1 MLEILKTRFL
11 EHRNLHPGLEW
22 SEVEHRLREA
32 PAAIAVLQKMEE
44 SGGEPDTMGYDVK
57 TGKLIFCD
65 CAKESPVGRRSL
77 CYDEKALHGRTKNPP
92 SGSAERK
99 AKEIGVSMMTEELY
113 RRLQSLDSFDL
124 KRQVGSLHQM
134 ISAVRAARCSAN
146 AAMIP
151 CSLFTTARIP
161 TILCSDSEGIFLS
174 EYRTQ

>member
-1 MLEILKTRFL
+1 M
-11 EHRNLHPGLEW
+11 
-22 SEVEHRLREA
+22 EHRLREA

-124 KRQVGSLHQM
+124 KTSSW
-134 ISAVRAARCSAN
+134 IATP
-146 AAMIP
+146 IP

-161 TILCSDSEGIFLS
+161 TILCADSEGIFLS